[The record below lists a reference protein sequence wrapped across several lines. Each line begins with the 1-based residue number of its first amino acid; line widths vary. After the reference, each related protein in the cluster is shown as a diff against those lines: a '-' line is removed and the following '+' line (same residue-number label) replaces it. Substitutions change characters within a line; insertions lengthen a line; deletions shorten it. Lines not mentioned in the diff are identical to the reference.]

1 MMTIFLEDGKMDVN
15 KVLRHIIDNIMVNT
29 ATWIVPANSRVASTL
44 PYGMGVIEYNGL
56 QPKIIKL

>member
-15 KVLRHIIDNIMVNT
+15 NVLRHIIDNIMFKT
-29 ATWIVPANSRVASTL
+29 PTWIVPSNSQASISNL
-44 PYGMGVIEYNGL
+44 PGGMLVYNGP